1 MARRAGHPDRRRLS
15 YLTRNSKMLTSL
27 ANNPF
32 HSGELEAQARAGVG
46 DVAKWAGGFIRDYL
60 PEQHRLFHTSQ
71 PFLVVAGGDGDDQTW
86 ITIVDGPEGFAK
98 SPDPRRITLATE
110 LEASDPLAG
119 AFRQGTDI
127 GVLGIELA
135 TRRRNRFCGR
145 VSSGADGY
153 TIDIRQTFGN
163 CPQYIHERAWKRVPG
178 TGAVEAVRSQ
188 SLSEDQIAR
197 ISSADTLFIG
207 SGHRGEDGAASNGFD
222 ASHRGGAPGFVQVVD
237 GTHLR
242 IPDYAGNNFFNTIGN
257 ILSNPRVGL
266 LFVDFETGGLLHLT
280 GCAAIDWDPKG
291 AEDQNAWRYIDVRI
305 DAVLDRPGA
314 VGLRWTKQDHLARP
328 LRLTE
333 RVEETPA
340 ITSFY
345 LESADGR
352 PLEPFAA
359 GQHLPVEIR
368 IPGQP
373 DPSKRSY
380 SLSGSPA
387 DRTRYRLS
395 IKREDK
401 GLVSRFLH
409 EHLHAGG
416 LIAARQPSGDFV
428 IPCNDC
434 PLVLVSA
441 GVGLTPML
449 SMLHASAQQRNRP
462 VWYVHGTRNGRDH
475 ALREEV
481 ERLVATNDHL
491 RKKVYYSQPDDTD
504 LPGKDYD
511 GKGRVTADRLL
522 ALGAGPDA
530 RYMLCGPAA
539 FLSDIQNGLEA
550 AGVPADHIHFETF
563 GPTG

>member
-1 MARRAGHPDRRRLS
+1 
-15 YLTRNSKMLTSL
+15 MLTSP

-71 PFLVVAGGDGDDQTW
+71 PFLVVAGGDRDGRTW
-86 ITIVDGPEGFAK
+86 ITVVDGPDGFAA

-119 AFRQGTDI
+119 AFREGADI

-135 TRRRNRFCGR
+135 TRRRNRFSGR
-145 VSSGADGY
+145 VSTNADGY
-153 TIDIRQTFGN
+153 TIDVRQTFGN
-163 CPQYIHERAWKRVPG
+163 CPQYIHERAWTRAPR
-178 TGAVEAVRSQ
+178 TGAVEAVRST
-188 SLSEDQIAR
+188 SLSEDQITR
-197 ISSADTLFIG
+197 IASADTLFIG
-207 SGHRGEDGAASNGFD
+207 SGHQGDDGAASNGYD

-257 ILSNPRVGL
+257 ILSNPRIGL
-266 LFVDFETGGLLHLT
+266 LFVDFETGGLLHLAGRAT
-280 GCAAIDWDPKG
+280 IDWNPQG
-291 AEDQNAWRYIDVRI
+291 VQDQDAWRVIDVEI
-305 DAVLDRPGA
+305 EAVLDRPGA
-314 VGLRWTKQDHLARP
+314 VGLRWTKQDHLSRP
-328 LRLTE
+328 LRLAE
-333 RVEETPA
+333 RVEETPTV
-340 ITSFY
+340 TSFY
-345 LESADGR
+345 LEAADGR
-352 PLEPFAA
+352 PLEPFAP

-368 IPGQP
+368 VPGQAE
-373 DPSKRSY
+373 PSKRSY

-387 DRTRYRLS
+387 DTTRYRLS
-395 IKREDK
+395 VKREDQ
-401 GLVSRFLH
+401 GLVSRHLH
-409 EHLHAGG
+409 EHLQVGAV
-416 LIAARQPSGDFV
+416 IKARQPSGDFV
-428 IPCNDC
+428 IPCDDC

-449 SMLHASAQQRNRP
+449 SMLHASALQQNRP

-475 ALREEV
+475 ALRAEV
-481 ERLVATNDHL
+481 DRLIAANDHL
-491 RKKVYYSQPDDTD
+491 RQKTYYSQPDDTD
-504 LPGKDYD
+504 LPGRDYD
-511 GKGRVTADRLL
+511 GKGRVTAERLL
-522 ALGAGPDA
+522 TLNAGPEA

-539 FLSDIQNGLEA
+539 FLSDVRNGLEA